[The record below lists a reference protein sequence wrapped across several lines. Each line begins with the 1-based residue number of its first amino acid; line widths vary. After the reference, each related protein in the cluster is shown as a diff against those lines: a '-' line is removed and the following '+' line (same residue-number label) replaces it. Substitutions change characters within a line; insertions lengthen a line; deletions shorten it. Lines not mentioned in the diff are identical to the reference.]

1 MLIMKENSEYSPD
14 LPESDENARYVE
26 IKDRQGINDDIHKA
40 FQKSMLNKTLMT
52 VLKLYRI
59 SLIVAMTLSHQNIS
73 PTEPLPTRK
82 ETRQKEKS
90 CLTKFNMHSLR
101 GRKAQAHQASMVSRG
116 IGYEKSSLV

>member
-73 PTEPLPTRK
+73 PKKPLPTRK
-82 ETRQKEKS
+82 EAR
-90 CLTKFNMHSLR
+90 
-101 GRKAQAHQASMVSRG
+101 
-116 IGYEKSSLV
+116 